1 MFKSFFNK
9 YIKKI
14 VHALIYFF
22 TSLLSLP
29 LVCNKRMCYLKR
41 NVTVLMMDIH
51 CVQAMLSWLCKN
63 VRLLLQV
70 RILKFKNYYV
80 PKKKKKWKWIMPII
94 NIYGG
99 GDLGNDLI
107 THYFVKK
114 ICRLH
119 VKNWRMCPK
128 VGNYI

>member
-80 PKKKKKWKWIMPII
+80 PKKKKK
-94 NIYGG
+94 
-99 GDLGNDLI
+99 
-107 THYFVKK
+107 
-114 ICRLH
+114 
-119 VKNWRMCPK
+119 
-128 VGNYI
+128 